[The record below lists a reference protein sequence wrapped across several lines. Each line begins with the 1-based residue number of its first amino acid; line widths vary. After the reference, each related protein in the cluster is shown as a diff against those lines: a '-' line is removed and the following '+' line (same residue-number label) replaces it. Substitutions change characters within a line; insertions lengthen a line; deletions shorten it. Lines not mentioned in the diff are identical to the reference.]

1 MDKQQC
7 NIGERMD
14 KRQCNIV
21 ESIEVVMEVRDVLNS
36 ILLLLGKS
44 CEETPYK
51 GEA

>member
-1 MDKQQC
+1 MEKQ
-7 NIGERMD
+7 
-14 KRQCNIV
+14 QCNIV

-44 CEETPYK
+44 CDETPYK

>member
-44 CEETPYK
+44 CDETPYK